1 MSIYLHP
8 RRGLRTLRRL
18 LCATLAA
25 LSLTAMIP
33 SAAAAGDLSSGGTTV
48 NVTDT
53 TTAVSMAVKMDTGI
67 YWIGCYRDVYQALNL
82 QYDDVNSGLVLDPMN
97 FQSNELWV
105 LKPVSSTSVYFTL
118 APLSH
123 PNYYIAGQDNDC
135 QLKLSKTSTS
145 DPAVQWMAVPD
156 GFFACGGGAMLIAAC
171 EAYHKAGVN
180 YQTYL
185 KVYAEDLDTLC
196 VHMCYIQLSLIGA
209 RAIVSCRNS
218 LTMETFDRFITPMEY
233 LWPMTLGSPEKAT
246 DLPSCGVQKTGESRQ
261 KQNNAAQGTG
271 TREPI
276 QLRLFKE
283 VSA

>member
-123 PNYYIAGQDNDC
+123 PNYYIAGQDND
-135 QLKLSKTSTS
+135 
-145 DPAVQWMAVPD
+145 
-156 GFFACGGGAMLIAAC
+156 
-171 EAYHKAGVN
+171 
-180 YQTYL
+180 
-185 KVYAEDLDTLC
+185 
-196 VHMCYIQLSLIGA
+196 
-209 RAIVSCRNS
+209 
-218 LTMETFDRFITPMEY
+218 
-233 LWPMTLGSPEKAT
+233 
-246 DLPSCGVQKTGESRQ
+246 
-261 KQNNAAQGTG
+261 
-271 TREPI
+271 
-276 QLRLFKE
+276 
-283 VSA
+283 